1 MTVFS
6 TIGVTQMFNKTLVV
20 LLLAGTPG
28 IAHAQVAPP
37 LGATPN
43 QNGVAAVLDAPVGVP
58 SVDAT
63 QLQTT
68 LTIPDPVVRAD
79 ALAQLTP
86 QAYSLVPEVSLN
98 AVEAQEIN
106 ILRYVR
112 DQRGNAERPDG
123 TEVTIDDAGR
133 VSAFAIGG
141 ARFGKYDAATD
152 RPRVENDNRM
162 VMGGLNFRLTPKT
175 AIGAFG
181 GWMQSD
187 VDFEQSP
194 TSAQSKL
201 SNWFAGGFGT
211 VGVGP
216 VYIDAWGSYTNLD
229 WKLRRGYSFNGL
241 SGVSE
246 GNTKGHVWAA
256 GAATGLSFSAG
267 NFEIEPFAALRYA
280 KVKVDGFS
288 ESGSP
293 AALNIGSNDAESLRL
308 NLGGRIGTKFDAGS
322 VVVRP
327 QLRGGWNKE
336 FKMDNARTLS
346 AAFTDPSIGTP
357 FSFTT
362 TPLRGEY
369 FNAGAALNVAGT
381 GPISMAID
389 YDVQFAKD
397 RQFHALSLSAR
408 LKF

>member
-1 MTVFS
+1 MYYK
-6 TIGVTQMFNKTLVV
+6 TIVV
-20 LLLAGTPG
+20 LLMAGTSAV
-28 IAHAQVAPP
+28 AHAQ
-37 LGATPN
+37 ATPN
-43 QNGVAAVLDAPVGVP
+43 QNRVAAVLTAPIGVP
-58 SVDAT
+58 STDAA
-63 QLQTT
+63 QLQTS
-68 LTIPDPVVRAD
+68 LAIADPLARAD

-98 AVEAQEIN
+98 AVEAQETN

-123 TEVTIDDAGR
+123 SEVTIDDAGR
-133 VSAFAIGG
+133 VSAFVIGG
-141 ARFGKYDAATD
+141 ARFGKYDSAID
-152 RPRVENDNRM
+152 RPRVKNDNRM
-162 VMGGLNFRLTPKT
+162 VMGGLNLRLTPKT
-175 AIGAFG
+175 TLGAFG

-187 VDFEQSP
+187 VDFETSP
-194 TSAQSKL
+194 TSAQSKQ

-280 KVKVDGFS
+280 KIKVNGFS

-293 AALNIGSNDAESLRL
+293 AALDIGNNDAESLRL
-308 NLGGRIGTKFDAGS
+308 NLGGRIGTKFDAGG

-346 AAFTDPSIGTP
+346 GAFTDGSIGTP

-369 FNAGAALNVAGT
+369 FNAGASLNVAGT
-381 GPISMAID
+381 GPISMAVD

-397 RQFHALSLSAR
+397 RELHALSLSAR

>member
-1 MTVFS
+1 MY
-6 TIGVTQMFNKTLVV
+6 NKSLVV
-20 LLLAGTPG
+20 LLLAGTSTV
-28 IAHAQVAPP
+28 AHAQ
-37 LGATPN
+37 ATPN
-43 QNGVAAVLDAPVGVP
+43 QNQVAAVLSAPVTVP
-58 SVDAT
+58 SVDAA
-63 QLQTT
+63 QLQTS
-68 LTIPDPVVRAD
+68 LTIIDPTVRAD

-98 AVEAQEIN
+98 AVDAQETN

-123 TEVTIDDAGR
+123 SEVTIDDAGR
-133 VSAFAIGG
+133 LSAFVIGG

-152 RPRVENDNRM
+152 RPRVKNENRM
-162 VMGGLNFRLTPKT
+162 VMGGLNLRLTPKT
-175 AIGAFG
+175 TLGAFG

-187 VDFEQSP
+187 VDFEQSA
-194 TSAQSKL
+194 TSAPSKL

-229 WKLRRGYSFNGL
+229 WTLRRGYTFNGL

-246 GNTKGHVWAA
+246 GNSKGHVWAA
-256 GAATGLSFSAG
+256 GASTGLSFSAG

-280 KVKVDGFS
+280 KVKVDGFT
-288 ESGSP
+288 ETGSP
-293 AALNIGSNDAESLRL
+293 AALDIGRNDAESLRL
-308 NLGGRIGTKFDAGS
+308 NVGGRIGTKFDAGS

-336 FKMDNARTLS
+336 FKMDNARTIS
-346 AAFTDPSIGTP
+346 ASFTDGSIGTP

-369 FNAGAALNVAGT
+369 FNAGAALNIGGT
-381 GPISMAID
+381 GPISMAVD

-397 RQFHALSLSAR
+397 RELHALSLTAR
-408 LKF
+408 MKF

>member
-1 MTVFS
+1 MYYK
-6 TIGVTQMFNKTLVV
+6 TIVV
-20 LLLAGTPG
+20 LLMAGTSAV
-28 IAHAQVAPP
+28 AHAQAS
-37 LGATPN
+37 PN
-43 QNGVAAVLDAPVGVP
+43 QNRVAAVLTAPIGVP
-58 SVDAT
+58 STDAA
-63 QLQTT
+63 QLQTS
-68 LTIPDPVVRAD
+68 LAIADPLARAD

-98 AVEAQEIN
+98 AVEAQETN

-123 TEVTIDDAGR
+123 SEVTIDDAGR
-133 VSAFAIGG
+133 VSAFVIGG
-141 ARFGKYDAATD
+141 ARFGKYDSAID
-152 RPRVENDNRM
+152 RPRVKNDNRM
-162 VMGGLNFRLTPKT
+162 VMGGLNLRLTPKT
-175 AIGAFG
+175 TLGAFG

-187 VDFEQSP
+187 VDFETSP
-194 TSAQSKL
+194 TSAQSKQ

-280 KVKVDGFS
+280 KIKVNGFS

-293 AALNIGSNDAESLRL
+293 AALDIGNNDAESLRL
-308 NLGGRIGTKFDAGS
+308 NLGGRIGTKFDAGG

-327 QLRGGWNKE
+327 QLRGGWYKE
-336 FKMDNARTLS
+336 FKMDNERTIS
-346 AAFTDPSIGTP
+346 AAFTDGSIGTP

-369 FNAGAALNVAGT
+369 FNAGASLNVAGT
-381 GPISMAID
+381 GPISMAVD
-389 YDVQFAKD
+389 YDVQFAED
-397 RQFHALSLSAR
+397 RELHALSLSAR

>member
-1 MTVFS
+1 MFKK
-6 TIGVTQMFNKTLVV
+6 TIVA
-20 LLLAGTPG
+20 LLLAGSSG
-28 IAHAQVAPP
+28 VAQAQVVVSPGVT
-37 LGATPN
+37 LN
-43 QNGVAAVLDAPVGVP
+43 QNNVAAALNTSVGVP
-58 SVDAT
+58 SADAT
-63 QLQTT
+63 VLRATT
-68 LTIPDPVVRAD
+68 TIADPIIRAD

-98 AVEAQEIN
+98 AVEAQETN

-133 VSAFAIGG
+133 VSAFVIGG
-141 ARFGKYDAATD
+141 ARFGNYKAATD
-152 RPRVENDNRM
+152 RPQVKNDNRM

-175 AIGAFG
+175 TLGGFG
-181 GWMQSD
+181 GFMRSD
-187 VDFEQSP
+187 VDFDSSP
-194 TSAQSKL
+194 TSAKSAMK
-201 SNWFAGGFGT
+201 NWFAGGFAT
-211 VGVGP
+211 VGIGP
-216 VYIDAWGSYTNLD
+216 IYVDGWGSYTDLN
-229 WKLRRGYSFNGL
+229 WKLGRGYAFNGL
-241 SGVSE
+241 SGVSS
-246 GNTKGHVWAA
+246 GKTNGHIWAT

-267 NFEIEPFAALRYA
+267 NVEIEPFGAIRYA
-280 KVKVDGFS
+280 RVRVNGFS
-288 ESGSP
+288 ETGSP
-293 AALNIGSNDAESLRL
+293 AALNVGRNDASSLRV
-308 NLGGRIGTKFDAGS
+308 NAGGRIGTKFNAGS

-336 FKMDNARTLS
+336 FKMDDPRTIS
-346 AAFTDPSIGTP
+346 AAFRDSSIGTP

-369 FNAGAALNVAGT
+369 YNAGAALSVAGA
-381 GPISMAID
+381 GPISMAVD

>member
-1 MTVFS
+1 
-6 TIGVTQMFNKTLVV
+6 MFNKTFVV
-20 LLLAGTPG
+20 LLLAGTSG
-28 IAHAQVAPP
+28 IAHAQTIS
-37 LGATPN
+37 GATPN
-43 QNGVAAVLDAPVGVP
+43 QNGVAIALTTPIGIPTTGAI
-58 SVDAT
+58 

-68 LTIPDPVVRAD
+68 LTIADPVIRGD

-98 AVEAQEIN
+98 AVEAQETN

-123 TEVTIDDAGR
+123 SEITIDDAGR
-133 VSAFAIGG
+133 VSAFVIGG
-141 ARFGKYDAATD
+141 ARFGKYKAATD
-152 RPRVENDNRM
+152 RPRTKNDNRV
-162 VMGGLNFRLTPKT
+162 VMGGLNLRLTPKT
-175 AIGAFG
+175 TLGAFG

-187 VDFEQSP
+187 VDFEQSQ

-229 WKLRRGYSFNGL
+229 WNLRRGYSFNGL

-256 GAATGLSFSAG
+256 GAATGFSFSAG

-280 KVKVDGFS
+280 KVKVNEFS

-293 AALNIGSNDAESLRL
+293 AALNLGRNDAESLRL

-336 FKMDNARTLS
+336 FKMDDPRSIS
-346 AAFTDPSIGTP
+346 ASFRDGSIGTP

-369 FNAGAALNVAGT
+369 YNAGAALNVGGT
-381 GPISMAID
+381 GPISMAVD

-397 RQFHALSLSAR
+397 RQYHALSLSAR

>member
-1 MTVFS
+1 MEYL
-6 TIGVTQMFNKTLVV
+6 MFNKTIVA
-20 LLLAGTPG
+20 LLFAGSSG
-28 IAHAQVAPP
+28 VAHAQVTA
-37 LGATPN
+37 N
-43 QNGVAAVLDAPVGVP
+43 QNNVAAVLNAPVGIP

-63 QLQTT
+63 ALKAITA
-68 LTIPDPVVRAD
+68 IADPVVRAN

-98 AVEAQEIN
+98 AVEAQETN

-123 TEVTIDDAGR
+123 SAVTIDDAGR
-133 VSAFAIGG
+133 VSTFVIGG
-141 ARFGKYDAATD
+141 ARFGNFRAEVD
-152 RPRVENDNRM
+152 RPRVKNDNYM

-175 AIGAFG
+175 TLGGFG
-181 GWMQSD
+181 GYMKSD
-187 VDFEQSP
+187 VDFETSP
-194 TSAQSKL
+194 TFAKSGLKS
-201 SNWFAGGFGT
+201 WFAGGFGT

-216 VYIDAWGSYTNLD
+216 VYIDAWGSYTDLNWQL
-229 WKLRRGYSFNGL
+229 KRGYSFNGL
-241 SGVSE
+241 SGVS
-246 GNTKGHVWAA
+246 GGKTDGHVWAA

-267 NFEIEPFAALRYA
+267 NFEIEPFGAIRYA
-280 KVKVDGFS
+280 RVRINGFS
-288 ESGSP
+288 ETGSP
-293 AALNIGSNDAESLRL
+293 ASLRVGRNDASSLRV
-308 NLGGRIGTKFDAGS
+308 NVGGRIGTKFNAGS

-336 FKMDNARTLS
+336 FKMDDPRIIS
-346 AAFTDPSIGTP
+346 AAFNDGSIGKP

-369 FNAGAALNVAGT
+369 YNAGAALNVAGT
-381 GPISMAID
+381 GPLSMVVD
-389 YDVQFAKD
+389 YDLQFAKD

>member
-1 MTVFS
+1 
-6 TIGVTQMFNKTLVV
+6 MFNKSFVV
-20 LLLAGTPG
+20 LLLAGTSTV
-28 IAHAQVAPP
+28 AHAQAIP
-37 LGATPN
+37 GATPN
-43 QNGVAAVLDAPVGVP
+43 QNGVATVLAAPIGAP
-58 SVDAT
+58 SITAIE
-63 QLQTT
+63 LQNS
-68 LTIPDPVVRAD
+68 LTITDPVIRAD

-98 AVEAQEIN
+98 AVEAQETN

-123 TEVTIDDAGR
+123 SEVTIDDAGR
-133 VSAFAIGG
+133 LSAFVIGG

-152 RPRVENDNRM
+152 RPRVKNDNRM
-162 VMGGLNFRLTPKT
+162 VMGGLNLRLTPKT
-175 AIGAFG
+175 TLGAFG

-187 VDFEQSP
+187 VDFEQSA
-194 TSAQSKL
+194 TSAPSKL

-211 VGVGP
+211 IGVGP

-229 WKLRRGYSFNGL
+229 WTLRRGYAFNGL
-241 SGVSE
+241 SGVSN
-246 GNTKGHVWAA
+246 GSTTGHVWAA
-256 GAATGLSFSAG
+256 GAATGFSFSAG

-293 AALNIGSNDAESLRL
+293 AALDIGRNDAESLRL
-308 NLGGRIGTKFDAGS
+308 NLGGRIGTKFDAGG

-336 FKMDNARTLS
+336 FKLDDARTIS
-346 AAFTDPSIGTP
+346 AAFTDGTINTP

-369 FNAGAALNVAGT
+369 FNAGAAINIAGN
-381 GPISMAID
+381 GPVSIAVD
-389 YDVQFAKD
+389 YDAQFAKD
-397 RQFHALSLSAR
+397 RQFHALSLTGR